1 MSEKP
6 RRDFKSKQNKG
17 DKRTFYKST
26 SKKDTT
32 KSKSGNIVR
41 KRNPENELVGIY
53 KQGQ

>member
-6 RRDFKSKQNKG
+6 RRDFKSKQKKG
-17 DKRTFYKST
+17 EQKTFYKST

-32 KSKSGNIVR
+32 RNKAGKIVK
-41 KRNPENELVGIY
+41 KRNHDNELVGIY